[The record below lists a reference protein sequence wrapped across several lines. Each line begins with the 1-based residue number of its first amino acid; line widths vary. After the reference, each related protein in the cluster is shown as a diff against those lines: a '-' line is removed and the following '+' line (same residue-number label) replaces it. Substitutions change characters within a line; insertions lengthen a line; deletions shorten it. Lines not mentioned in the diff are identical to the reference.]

1 MGKKDKKKDIKEK
14 KNANENVKKDENS
27 KAVIKKEGDKKPGK
41 VKRFFKKIGEILRKK
56 WLVDGTKTLIL
67 VAIIVLLYIGVNILL
82 EKVVLPE
89 IDCTQDK
96 MYSLSD
102 ESKDK
107 LGNLDKEVT
116 ITLINY
122 GSNTSFINFV
132 ERYTTIN
139 DNIKLERIDDLS
151 SRTDL
156 MNEYS
161 LQTTDSLVLI
171 TCGDREKEVTEN
183 DMYTFDYSTYQS
195 IDTTEEAITNAIL
208 DVTTEEKPKVYFMSN
223 HLAYD
228 VNYFSS
234 IMKTMKDEAN
244 EVETID
250 LFANGGIPEDCDCL
264 VISTLKEDITEQ
276 ERDNLINYI
285 NNGGKLLL
293 MCGPNITGANLI
305 NFQAVLDLY
314 GVSISNGV
322 VFEGESSNMIAGY
335 PDFIIE
341 TTQSTSLT
349 QNLNMS
355 MNICLLDA
363 GEITFNEDKLED
375 LGVEYEVLAKTSE
388 KSFVR
393 TDVTQNTASRTDKDG
408 EEKSST
414 VAAIATKKI
423 DDSKT
428 SKLVIFS
435 NELFAMDMP
444 VQISGYQ
451 MYTVSLYN
459 NSDMILNSVSF
470 LNEREDTITIRKT
483 SEQVNYTVSELQNN
497 IIMAIIFTIPVLI
510 IILGIV
516 VWLRRRRKK

>member
-1 MGKKDKKKDIKEK
+1 M
-14 KNANENVKKDENS
+14 
-27 KAVIKKEGDKKPGK
+27 
-41 VKRFFKKIGEILRKK
+41 
-56 WLVDGTKTLIL
+56 T
-67 VAIIVLLYIGVNILL
+67 
-82 EKVVLPE
+82 
-89 IDCTQDK
+89 
-96 MYSLSD
+96 
-102 ESKDK
+102 
-107 LGNLDKEVT
+107 
-116 ITLINY
+116 
-122 GSNTSFINFV
+122 
-132 ERYTTIN
+132 
-139 DNIKLERIDDLS
+139 
-151 SRTDL
+151 
-156 MNEYS
+156 EYS
-161 LQTTDSLVLI
+161 LESTDSLILI
-171 TCGDREKEVTEN
+171 NSGDKEKEITEY
-183 DMYTFDYSTYQS
+183 DMYTYDYSTYQTV
-195 IDTTEEAITNAIL
+195 DKTEEAITNAIL
-208 DVTTEEKPKVYFMSN
+208 DVTTDEKPKIYFMSN
-223 HLAYD
+223 HLTYD

-234 IMKTMKDEAN
+234 IMQLMEDEAN
-244 EVETID
+244 EVETVD

-264 VISTLKEDITEQ
+264 IISTLKEDITEQ

-293 MCGPNITGANLI
+293 MCGPNIQNVDFS

-349 QNLNMS
+349 ENLNMS

-363 GEITFNEDKLED
+363 GEITFDEDKLED
-375 LGVEYEVLAKTSE
+375 LGVEYEVLAKTSD
-388 KSFVR
+388 KAFVR

-423 DDSKT
+423 DDDKT
-428 SKLVIFS
+428 AKLVIFS

-470 LNEREDTITIRKT
+470 LNEREDTITIRKNSDEVT
-483 SEQVNYTVSELQNN
+483 YTVSELQNN

-516 VWLRRRRKK
+516 VWLRRRKK

>member
-1 MGKKDKKKDIKEK
+1 MGKKDKNKDIKEK

-27 KAVIKKEGDKKPGK
+27 KAVIKKEEDKKPGK

-234 IMKTMKDEAN
+234 IMRTLEDEAN

-276 ERDNLINYI
+276 ERDNLTNYI

-293 MCGPNITGANLI
+293 MCGPNITGTNLS

-322 VFEGESSNMIAGY
+322 IFEGESSNMIAGY

-408 EEKSST
+408 EEKSSA

>member
-1 MGKKDKKKDIKEK
+1 MGKKDKKKNIKEK
-14 KNANENVKKDENS
+14 KNANENIKKEENN
-27 KAVIKKEGDKKPGK
+27 KAVIKKEKDKKPGK
-41 VKRFFKKIGEILRKK
+41 IKRFFKKIGEVLRKK

-67 VAIIVLLYIGVNILL
+67 VAIIILVYIGVNVLL

-122 GSNTSFINFV
+122 GSNTSFINFI

-156 MNEYS
+156 MTEYS
-161 LQTTDSLVLI
+161 LESTDSLILI
-171 TCGDREKEVTEN
+171 NSGDKEKEITEY
-183 DMYTFDYSTYQS
+183 DMYTYDYSTYQTV
-195 IDTTEEAITNAIL
+195 DKTEEAITNAIL
-208 DVTTEEKPKVYFMSN
+208 DVTTDEKPKIYFMSN
-223 HLAYD
+223 HLTYD

-234 IMKTMKDEAN
+234 IMQLMEDEAN
-244 EVETID
+244 EVETVD

-264 VISTLKEDITEQ
+264 IISTLKEDITEQ

-293 MCGPNITGANLI
+293 MCGPNIQNVDFS

-349 QNLNMS
+349 ENLNMS

-363 GEITFNEDKLED
+363 GEITFDEDKLED
-375 LGVEYEVLAKTSE
+375 LGVEYEVLAKTSD
-388 KSFVR
+388 KAFVR

-423 DDSKT
+423 DDDET
-428 SKLVIFS
+428 AKLVIFS

-470 LNEREDTITIRKT
+470 LNEREDTITIRKNSDEVT
-483 SEQVNYTVSELQNN
+483 YTVSELQNN

-516 VWLRRRRKK
+516 VWLRRRKK